1 MAAGWG
7 VASAQSSSSGAE
19 GASRKEASDRQGQLP
34 HSSVRSPP
42 RSSVHG
48 VSLSGHAGKA
58 ETPLPSLTDCLNL
71 SVLLDLTSDALFSS
85 RFL

>member
-1 MAAGWG
+1 MRCPVAAGWG

-34 HSSVRSPP
+34 HSSVRSPR

-58 ETPLPSLTDCLNL
+58 ETPLLSLTDCLEL
-71 SVLLDLTSDALFSS
+71 VSFA
-85 RFL
+85 